1 MEGLQEQGVGVKPKR
16 CRVCG
21 KYFEPLSSMAKAC
34 SVHCALEIARKV
46 RAKAEE
52 KAKRAD
58 RKELREARQRTKTRG
73 DHMKELQAVFNE
85 WIRLRDADRPCIS
98 CGRYHKGQWH
108 AGHFQS
114 VGSEPALRFEP
125 DNVHKQCKPCNT
137 DKHGNLLRYRER
149 LIKRIGLERVEWLE
163 GPHEPKKLSL
173 AEIQEMKAFY
183 RAEVRRM
190 KKQAA

>member
-1 MEGLQEQGVGVKPKR
+1 MKPKR

-52 KAKRAD
+52 KAKRAE

-73 DHMKELQAVFNE
+73 DHMKELQAAFNAFV
-85 WIRLRDADRPCIS
+85 RLRDAGLPCIS
-98 CGRYHKGQWH
+98 CNRPASWQGQWD
-108 AGHFQS
+108 AGHYRS
-114 VGSEPALRFEP
+114 RGSSPALRFEP
-125 DNVHKQCKPCNT
+125 NNVAKQCLPCNR
-137 DKHGNLLRYRER
+137 HLSGNLIAFRAG
-149 LIKRIGLERVEWLE
+149 LIQRIGLERVEWLE
-163 GPHEPKKLSL
+163 GPHNPKKLSL
-173 AEIQEMKAFY
+173 VEIQEMKAFY

-190 KKQAA
+190 KKEAA